1 MNLLILGG
9 TSFLGPAIVE
19 SAKARGWTVTL
30 FNRGKT
36 NPGLF
41 PDIEQI
47 HGDRD
52 PTKAPGL
59 EPLAEAI
66 KGGRSWDA
74 VVDTSAYVPRVA
86 RASAELLK
94 GTVRHYILV
103 TTVNVYAEGIPAHAN
118 ETAPLAPEL
127 PADSEKLTNETY
139 GPLKAACE
147 RAVGAVY
154 GDRATMLRPGLI
166 VGPGDPT
173 DRFSYWPVRMSR
185 GGDVL
190 VPSSNAPLASEV
202 CFIDVR
208 DLADFCCTCAEG
220 GHGGAYNC
228 AGPAGQLTMD
238 GLVWG
243 CRAAFGDA
251 VTLVPI
257 DEEWLLE
264 KGVGPWMGMPLWIP
278 ASMAGEATMGSI
290 SRARAIERGMK
301 FRPLAVTARDTAD
314 WFAQKRPDFDFGAK
328 PGAPG
333 ISRTKEAELIAAWR
347 AREDAKPEREA
358 VPAVAPE
365 SKPGAEPEVTPEA
378 KSDAEPAPKPSA
390 KSST

>member
-1 MNLLILGG
+1 MSLTDSSRERGELRSTLALAMNLLVLGG
-9 TSFLGPAIVE
+9 TSFLGPAVVE

-52 PTKAPGL
+52 PKKAPGL
-59 EPLAEAI
+59 EPLAAAI
-66 KGGRSWDA
+66 KAGRTWDA

-86 RASAELLK
+86 TASAELLK
-94 GTVRHYILV
+94 PVVRHYILI
-103 TTVNVYAEGIPAHAN
+103 TTVNVYAEGMPAHAD
-118 ETAPLAPEL
+118 ESAPLAPT
-127 PADSEKLTNETY
+127 PPDADEKVTNETY

-147 RAVGAVY
+147 RAVTAVY
-154 GDRATMLRPGLI
+154 GDRATHLRPGLI

-173 DRFSYWPVRMSR
+173 DRFTYWPARMAR
-185 GGDVL
+185 GGEVL
-190 VPSSNAPLASEV
+190 VPSSKSPWASEV
-202 CFIDVR
+202 CVIDVR
-208 DLADFCCTCAEG
+208 DLGDFCCTCADG

-228 AGPAGQLTMD
+228 AGPAGPLTMD

-264 KGVGPWMGMPLWIP
+264 NEVGPWMGLPLWIP
-278 ASMAGEATMGSI
+278 SSMAGEANMGSM
-290 SRARAIERGMK
+290 SRARAIEGGMK
-301 FRPLAVTARDTAD
+301 FRPLAVTARDTAE
-314 WFAQKRPDFDFGAK
+314 WFAKKRPDFDFGAK

-333 ISRTKEAELIAAWR
+333 ISRAREAELITKWR
-347 AREDAKPEREA
+347 ART
-358 VPAVAPE
+358 
-365 SKPGAEPEVTPEA
+365 EPEPT
-378 KSDAEPAPKPSA
+378 PKPA
-390 KSST
+390 T